1 VAVAPRPLHQMRR
14 RVLTSQI
21 KDYAD
26 LDDERRLEHDEWRL
40 RAIGRLEQQAF
51 HMSPSGRRAGVTVDR
66 LASDLLRI
74 SALDETYGTP
84 DLGNKADPVDELV
97 YIMLA
102 RRTRE
107 VAYQSAYD
115 ALRTRFAS
123 WEDLTLA
130 PLGTIEDVIRFSGLA
145 SRKAQSLKLALEQLI
160 DRFGACT
167 LEPTQSWSDE
177 ETLAFLCTLPEV
189 GPKSAACVMACSLD
203 RPAFAVDAHVGR
215 VLERTGTF
223 ATIGIELGDAGHK
236 IKQRVLWDAVPPSL
250 RYVLHVNLLVHGRE
264 RCLPGKPRCLGCP
277 IAPQCARG
285 ARPATESSRR
295 EE

>member
-1 VAVAPRPLHQMRR
+1 MQR

-21 KDYAD
+21 RDYAE
-26 LDDERRLEHDEWRL
+26 LDGDRRGEHDEWRL
-40 RAIGRLEQQAF
+40 RAIARLEQQLL
-51 HMSPSGRRAGVTVDR
+51 HVRPSGRRAHVTVDR

-74 SALDETYGTP
+74 SAALDETFGAP
-84 DLGNKADPVDELV
+84 DLGNKEDPVDELV
-97 YIMLA
+97 YIILA

-115 ALRTRFAS
+115 ALKTRFAS
-123 WEDLTLA
+123 WEGLA
-130 PLGTIEDVIRFSGLA
+130 GASLGTIEDVIRFSGLA

-167 LEPTQSWSDE
+167 LEPTRSWSDE
-177 ETLAFLCTLPEV
+177 ETLTFLCTLPEV

-215 VLERTGTF
+215 VLERTETF
-223 ATIGIELGDAGHK
+223 TTIGIELGDAGHK

-277 IAPQCARG
+277 IAAECARG
-285 ARPATESSRR
+285 ARLAIESSRR
-295 EE
+295 EK